1 MTSLTATLS
10 PHHRFDYTAI
20 GNSVNLAALLSD
32 LAQDGQILMGRR
44 IWAAVEQDVVADS
57 AGTMQV
63 KGLSQ
68 PVEVYLLKGLAPGPA
83 QTER

>member
-1 MTSLTATLS
+1 MTSLTATLF
-10 PHHRFDYTAI
+10 PHHRFDHTAI
-20 GNSVNLAALLSD
+20 GNSVNL
-32 LAQDGQILMGRR
+32 LARR
-44 IWAAVEQDVVADS
+44 IWAAVEKDVGADS